1 MKKNLNLD
9 NIFQKFKGLFS
20 IGISDILGA
29 AISSLFWLYMATI
42 LDVDAYGKIFYIFAI
57 GNIVSNVSL
66 IGAKNTLLVY
76 VPKQIKLESALFL
89 LVLILGSIASL
100 IVFLIY
106 SDSTVG
112 IYTFGAVIFGLGAT
126 ELLAK
131 KFYTNYFLLMIIQKL
146 SMVGLAL
153 GLYYLIGIPG
163 IVLGVGLSFFA
174 YLVIVVK
181 EFKTTEI
188 DFSLLKPRF
197 GFMFN
202 SFMQH
207 LLATLWNQVDKLMIV
222 PLMGFTLL
230 GNYQLGI
237 QFIAVFQLLPF
248 IVLKF
253 SLPHDASGN
262 PNRNLKI
269 IVVLI
274 SICFTV
280 LIIFIAPIIIP
291 IFFEKFNYIV
301 DLIQILSLSLI
312 PLSINT
318 TYTSKFLGS
327 EKSRII
333 MIGSLIT
340 VLAHIVGILILGE
353 IFGIIGVAIS
363 YVLGMT
369 ILTVYYLIIDF
380 KKLLSK

>member
-1 MKKNLNLD
+1 MKENFDLK

-20 IGISDILGA
+20 IGISDILGGV
-29 AISSLFWLYMATI
+29 ISSLFWLYIATI
-42 LDVDAYGKIFYIFAI
+42 VEVNVYGEIFYLFAI

-76 VPKQIKLESALFL
+76 VPKQIKLESAIFL

-106 SDSTVG
+106 SDPTVG

-131 KFYTNYFLLMIIQKL
+131 KFYTNYFILMIVQKL
-146 SMVGLAL
+146 AMVGLAI
-153 GLYYLIGIPG
+153 GLYHLIGFTG
-163 IVLGVGLSFFA
+163 IILGVGLSFFV
-174 YLVIVVK
+174 YFVIVVK
-181 EFKTTEI
+181 ELKTTEI
-188 DFSLLKPRF
+188 NFSLLKPRF

-202 SFMQH
+202 SFAQH

-222 PLMGFTLL
+222 PLMGFALL

-237 QFIAVFQLLPF
+237 QFIAIFQLLPF

-262 PNRNLKI
+262 PNRHLKI
-269 IVVLI
+269 LIVLI
-274 SICFTV
+274 SICFTI
-280 LIIFIAPIIIP
+280 LIIFIAPLIIP
-291 IFFEKFNYIV
+291 IFFEKFIYIV

-312 PLSINT
+312 PLAINT
-318 TYTSKFLGS
+318 SYTSKFLGA
-327 EKSRII
+327 EKSKII
-333 MIGSLIT
+333 MIGSLIS
-340 VLAHIVGILILGE
+340 VLAHIAGILILGN
-353 IFGIIGVAIS
+353 IFGILGVAVS

-369 ILTVYYLIIDF
+369 ILTMYFFIMDF
-380 KKLLSK
+380 KKIILK